1 MIKKRLRSDRYLL
14 IKSAHYPYRSPD
26 IRKRVRHKA
35 IIGVGG
41 NLGDV
46 VRRFEHLYYFLKKRS
61 KSVVLRESAPI
72 LRNPPF
78 GFLEQPDFYN
88 TVLVLDISMTPRGLL
103 RFLLHTEKRF
113 GRRRTRKDGPR
124 TLDLDI
130 LFYDAVKIDSKRLKI
145 PHPEWMNRDSVLIPL
160 MYLKGDK

>member
-1 MIKKRLRSDRYLL
+1 MIKKRLRDDRYTL
-14 IKSAHYPYRSPD
+14 IKTTHYPYVSPD
-26 IRKRVRHKA
+26 IKKRPKHKA

-41 NLGDV
+41 NIGDV
-46 VRRFEHLYYFLKKRS
+46 IRRFEHLYYYLERS
-61 KSVVLRESAPI
+61 KGVDLRESVPV

-78 GFLEQPDFYN
+78 GFLEQDDFYN
-88 TVLVLDISMTPRGLL
+88 TVMVLDTSMTPKELM
-103 RFLLHTEKRF
+103 RFLLHTEKVF

-130 LFYDAVKIDSKRLKI
+130 LFYDAVKIDTKQLKI

-160 MYLKGDK
+160 MYLKGNK